1 MTAANKRSSQL
12 ARRMAL
18 LQISRAPTMDLTGET
33 SSVTPAKAAFGSVS
47 TLLTMIGVRLPLFCN
62 GLLLAHT

>member
-1 MTAANKRSSQL
+1 MTAVNKRSSQL

-33 SSVTPAKAAFGSVS
+33 SSVTLTKAVFGSVS
-47 TLLTMIGVRLPLFCN
+47 TLLRMIGVRLPLFCS